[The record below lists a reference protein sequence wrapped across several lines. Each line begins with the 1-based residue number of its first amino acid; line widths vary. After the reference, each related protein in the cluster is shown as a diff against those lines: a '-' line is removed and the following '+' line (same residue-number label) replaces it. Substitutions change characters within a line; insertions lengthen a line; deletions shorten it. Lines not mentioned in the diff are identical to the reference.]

1 MNVAAR
7 RFLYAGVRHAH
18 CFTQH
23 CRRFP
28 GDAGHAEAVLLIGG
42 EVNVQHRIVETQ
54 HLFNVLADRCIRR
67 KDQDPFPLFR
77 QQQLV
82 VNAKF
87 RRAAQHAV
95 RIHVRHLYFFQ
106 FHAVRQFRAQRSHR
120 NDVPQF
126 HILGPGLDLHD
137 LAAAVIHLAHPQV
150 IAFGILLNGSN
161 LTGHHAGD
169 PLSLMNHAFHF
180 QPYAGQLVSQFF
192 GSYININ
199 IAL

>member
-18 CFTQH
+18 GLTQH
-23 CRRFP
+23 RCRFP
-28 GDAGHAEAVLLIGG
+28 GDAGHAEAILFIGG
-42 EVNVQHRIVETQ
+42 EVNVQHRIVESQ
-54 HLFNVLADRCIRR
+54 HLFNVFSDRCIRR

-82 VNAKF
+82 VDAKF
-87 RRAAQHAV
+87 CRAAQHTV
-95 RIHVRHLYFFQ
+95 RIHIGHLYFFQ
-106 FHAVRQFRAQRSHR
+106 FHAIGQFRPNRSYGNH
-120 NDVPQF
+120 VPQLY
-126 HILGPGLDLHD
+126 ILGAGLDLHD

-150 IAFGILLNGSN
+150 VAFGILLNGSN

-180 QPYAGQLVSQFF
+180 QPHAGQLVSQFF

-199 IAL
+199 IAF